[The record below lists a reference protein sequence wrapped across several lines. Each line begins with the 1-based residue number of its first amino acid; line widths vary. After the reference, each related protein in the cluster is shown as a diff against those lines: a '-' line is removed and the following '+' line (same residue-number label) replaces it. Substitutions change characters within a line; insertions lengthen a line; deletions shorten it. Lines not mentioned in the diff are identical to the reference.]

1 MPLAEAR
8 WTVLMQNWLS
18 LAFLWVHHAW
28 AAARLLAYPASTVA
42 RAKAATFARV
52 LGYATA
58 EAAAQGSLPP
68 PMSQSPSYHA
78 KDLARSRCDHKRAND
93 SFATKQYN
101 RAGHNWMLCQLCERR
116 WKLVAEQWQISD
128 KDAPKTSLAK
138 PKVSQPSSSRS
149 AASPRREVH
158 ELPQR
163 GPRRM
168 SVGV

>member
-42 RAKAATFARV
+42 RAKAATFARA

-58 EAAAQGSLPP
+58 EAAAKGSLPP
-68 PMSQSPSYHA
+68 PMSESQSYHA
-78 KDLARSRCDHKRAND
+78 KDLARSRCEHKRAND
-93 SFATKQYN
+93 SFATKQYKA
-101 RAGHNWMLCQLCERR
+101 AGHSWMLCQLCERR
-116 WKLVAEQWQISD
+116 WKLVADRWQISD
-128 KDAPKTSLAK
+128 KDAPATSSAK

-149 AASPRREVH
+149 AAS
-158 ELPQR
+158 
-163 GPRRM
+163 
-168 SVGV
+168 S